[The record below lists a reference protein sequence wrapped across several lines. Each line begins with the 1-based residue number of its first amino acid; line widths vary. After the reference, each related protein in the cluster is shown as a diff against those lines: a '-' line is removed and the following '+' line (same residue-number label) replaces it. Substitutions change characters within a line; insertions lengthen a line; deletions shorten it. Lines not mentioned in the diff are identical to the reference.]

1 MNRRRVPGA
10 SGAGRGAYTL
20 IEIMIVVGIMGIV
33 MSMGIPAFYSALRK
47 EGLRRAVDEVVGAC
61 NKARAQ
67 AIMSGTT
74 AELRFRPLEKAFST
88 EGFSGQLP
96 DNVNFEMLD
105 VNFVEFKEWDAA
117 RVRFYPNGT
126 CDEMTLVLRSDKN
139 EYRLISLEITT
150 GLASV
155 ENDPQKFR

>member
-1 MNRRRVPGA
+1 MKARCGVH
-10 SGAGRGAYTL
+10 GAGRHAFTL

-33 MSMGIPAFYSALRK
+33 MGMGIPAFYSAVRREGMRK
-47 EGLRRAVDEVVGAC
+47 AVNDVVEAC

-67 AIMSGTT
+67 AIMSGRNS
-74 AELRFRPLEKAFST
+74 EVRFHPPERSFST

-96 DNVNFEMLD
+96 GNVYIEMLD
-105 VNFVEFKEWDAA
+105 VNFTEFKDWDDA
-117 RVRFYPNGT
+117 RVRFYPNGM

-150 GLASV
+150 GLTSV
-155 ENDPQKFR
+155 ETDPQKFR